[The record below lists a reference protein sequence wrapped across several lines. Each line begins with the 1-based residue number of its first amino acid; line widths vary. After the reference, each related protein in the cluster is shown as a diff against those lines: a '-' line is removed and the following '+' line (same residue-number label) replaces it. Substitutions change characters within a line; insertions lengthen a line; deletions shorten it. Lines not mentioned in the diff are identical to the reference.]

1 MGKTLMFVG
10 KRFGRLVVIGEGER
24 TKSGMRTWICMCDC
38 GNITKPIAQS
48 NLTTNRTKSCGCW
61 RKDKLHEAPIA
72 LKHENSNSRL
82 YMVWQAM
89 KQRCFTQNH
98 HAYKHYGG
106 RGITVCDEWA
116 KSFQAFKEW
125 AMGNGYNPNAKTG
138 ECTIDRIDVN
148 GNYCPENCRWV
159 SMKVQQNNKRN
170 STHSGLTAE

>member
-1 MGKTLMFVG
+1 MTRSDLNG
-10 KRFGRLVVIGEGER
+10 KRFGRLVVIGEAE
-24 TKSGMRTWICMCDC
+24 KHQSGMRTWICKCDC
-38 GNITKPIAQS
+38 GNITNPITQS
-48 NLTTNRTKSCGCW
+48 NLTTNRTKSCGCL
-61 RKDKLHEAPIA
+61 RKDKLRETPIA
-72 LKHENSNSRL
+72 SKHNNSNSRL

-89 KQRCFTQNH
+89 KQRCFMPNH

-116 KSFQAFKEW
+116 NNFQAFSKW
-125 AMGNGYNPNAKTG
+125 AMNNGYDPNAKSG

-170 STHSGLTAE
+170 NAHAVV